1 MKIFEFTRNAIRHIA
16 EAAELIPKR
25 SDRVTLPD
33 GFSAKLPAQ
42 LTNDVYEVKGFNFA
56 DIRLGARLNGGRD
69 AEVFDIKG
77 HPEWVLRWEYDS
89 TFDARQLRPVEDNA
103 LGVVASTPDGAVK
116 VLKKLQG
123 EPLYEKDWD
132 IFRDPDVTE
141 YFSQLSKIE
150 EIPDEAFIKYMQDL
164 LELRKKGYQVDRTNP
179 NNILYDSKTHTFN
192 LVDIRQKSDVKPE
205 IVLKDFYPFVDAARA
220 QGFYRNSHD
229 GTRNIFAGYVTRFL
243 DRMLKLAEQQGVKL
257 EIEEIDHDKL
267 QDFMVYLYRNDEEML
282 KLLRKP

>member
-1 MKIFEFTRNAIRHIA
+1 MKIFEFTRKTIRHIA

-25 SDRVTLPD
+25 SDRITLPD
-33 GFSAKLPAQ
+33 GFSAKLPEPLA
-42 LTNDVYEVKGFNFA
+42 NDVYEVKGFNFA
-56 DIRLGARLNGGRD
+56 DIKIGKRLNGGRD

-103 LGVVASTPDGAVK
+103 MGVVASTPDGAVK

-132 IFRDPDVTE
+132 IFRDPDVSQ

-179 NNILYDSKTHTFN
+179 NNILYDSKTQTFN
-192 LVDIRQKSDVKPE
+192 LVDISHKSDVKPE

-220 QGFYRNSHD
+220 QGFYRRAHAGSRD
-229 GTRNIFAGYVTRFL
+229 IFTGYINRFL
-243 DRMLKLAEQQGVKL
+243 DRVLKLAKQQGIKL
-257 EIEEIDHDKL
+257 EIEEIDHDRFQNFL
-267 QDFMVYLYRNDEEML
+267 VYLYRNDEEML
-282 KLLRKP
+282 KLLRDP

>member
-1 MKIFEFTRNAIRHIA
+1 MKIFEFTRKAIRHIA
-16 EAAELIPKR
+16 EAAELTTRR
-25 SDRVTLPD
+25 SERMTLPD
-33 GFSAKLPAQ
+33 GFNAKLPAP
-42 LTNDVYEVKGFNFA
+42 LASDVYEAKGFNFS
-56 DIRLGARLNGGRD
+56 DVRLGKRINGGRE

-89 TFDARQLRPVEDNA
+89 TFDARQLRPVEDNVM
-103 LGVVASTPDGAVK
+103 GVVASTPDGAVK

-192 LVDIRQKSDVKPE
+192 LVDIRQKPNLKSE

-229 GTRNIFAGYVTRFL
+229 GTRNIFVGYITRFL
-243 DRMLKLAEQQGVKL
+243 DRVLKLAEQQGIKL
-257 EIEEIDHDKL
+257 EIEEIDHNKK
-267 QDFMVYLYRNDEEML
+267 QDFFVYLYRNDEEML
-282 KLLRKP
+282 KLLRKS